1 MPEEKTIFACISK
14 IKEMKHQ
21 IILLGKDITSVYHGI
36 KEFGPDHIHLLYTEA
51 TDQIETPMYPLLPS
65 SIRCERYKT
74 EPYDGNNVIDACR
87 RIHQEHQGEFTYNLS
102 EGTKVMAFAAFT
114 VARESGADA
123 FYLTQHGEV
132 VHLSNFD
139 HHPLQSTLCNDEI
152 LNLSGNTLTTYHDAK
167 ELSLEDVNASKRI
180 KQFIEQYPQ
189 EHARI
194 QKFFSIFCKRQLSRL
209 PASKIFANNL
219 RFKHRNGSILVT
231 LREYVLLRLHQRN
244 ATQLYFEGR
253 WWETLVANEVR
264 NWSRQREN
272 SPEVWQSVIFQTNE
286 KDTHPKN
293 EIDVLLNNQQKLI
306 FIECKSGNVT
316 QNDIYK
322 IDAVRETYGGD
333 ISQAVLASYYPVDE
347 SLQEKC
353 KDLQIYLFA
362 PTFLTERSTYLKK
375 MPAWLDKLADDLQL

>member
-1 MPEEKTIFACISK
+1 MPEEKSIFVSTSK

-74 EPYDGNNVIDACR
+74 EPYDGNNVIDVCR
-87 RIHQEHQGEFTYNLS
+87 RIHQDHQGEFTYNLS

-132 VHLSNFD
+132 VHLGNFD

-152 LNLSGNTLTTYHDAK
+152 LSLSGNTLTAYHDAK

-253 WWETLVANEVR
+253 WWEILVANEVR